1 MIYLLLIVSLF
12 EKWSLKYHF
21 SLPFSYDLLLTLSI
35 IVFVII
41 STVIYDSSLLYKISL
56 LIISILTISCFIFSN
71 SSLYSFII
79 NNIVV
84 LGNIAIAYYT
94 FKQRNNFNAK
104 LFLNVNYF
112 YISLSLILYLI
123 SKYIY
128 FNDDILLY
136 INNGHGYKYPF
147 YSSGSFTLTFSEP
160 SFAGTYLVAIYIAT
174 ITVFSKKQNVL
185 FASMAFFFF
194 VYLSGSKISLTI
206 LTILIFFKILNFIFN
221 MRYILK
227 FSLIYYIPATLIIS
241 MAISF
246 WTIHPSFIEFLPE
259 GSRDSFYTRF
269 FFIFNRFSY
278 IFDTPLGF
286 VFNFDNP
293 VIFKTINTFT
303 SISNTKEYSLELLSF
318 IQNSLYFVPKDYFSL
333 LMLNFG
339 LFSII
344 ILSIFSFFIFYL
356 INKLNI
362 CFNSQLIL
370 LTILLFISFSN
381 NLTSIS
387 ILVLLPIFLRSETKC
402 NAR

>member
-21 SLPFSYDLLLTLSI
+21 SVPFSYDLLFILSI
-35 IVFVII
+35 MTFIII
-41 STVIYDSSLLYKISL
+41 STMIYNSSLLYKLSL
-56 LIISILTISCFIFSN
+56 LIISTVTISCFIFSN

-79 NNIVV
+79 NNTLV
-84 LGNIAIAYYT
+84 LGNIAIGYYA
-94 FKQRNNFNAK
+94 FKKRNNFNAK

-112 YISLSLILYLI
+112 YILVSLILYLI

-128 FNDDILLY
+128 FNYDLLLF

-160 SFAGTYLVAIYIAT
+160 SFAGTYLVAVYIAT
-174 ITVFSKKQNVL
+174 ITMINKKQNIL
-185 FASMAFFFF
+185 FASMLFFFL
-194 VYLSGSKISLTI
+194 VYLSGSKISLAI
-206 LTILIFFKILNFIFN
+206 LAILISLQMINFIFN
-221 MRYILK
+221 IRYILK
-227 FSLIYYIPATLIIS
+227 FSLIYYIPATLVIS
-241 MAISF
+241 MAISY
-246 WTIHPSFIEFLPE
+246 WSIHPSFIELLPE

-303 SISNTKEYSLELLSF
+303 SISNTKVYSLELISF
-318 IQNSLYFVPKDYFSL
+318 IHNSLYFVPKDYFSL
-333 LMLNFG
+333 LVLNFG
-339 LFSII
+339 LFSIVILLI
-344 ILSIFSFFIFYL
+344 ISFFISYL

-387 ILVLLPIFLRSETKC
+387 ILMLLPIFLRSETKC
-402 NAR
+402 NV